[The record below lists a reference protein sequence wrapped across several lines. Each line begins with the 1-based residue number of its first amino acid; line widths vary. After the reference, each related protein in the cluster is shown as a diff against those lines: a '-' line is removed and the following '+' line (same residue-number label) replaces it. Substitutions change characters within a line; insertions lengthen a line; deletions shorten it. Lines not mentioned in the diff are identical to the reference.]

1 MDGHIAE
8 VNYEL
13 ACSSFNELTQPSHDL
28 LNFQDGTAASY
39 LQMPSSIPAKDQQPT
54 QSFHINDMVSALIP
68 PGEQC
73 SGKNMNYS
81 RQAIEIL
88 GSVHALHPSQ
98 VCSDDHLN
106 QDILIRA
113 ILEGWHTLQNK
124 NDDPLWGI
132 IRKMDASINIRS
144 GPTTRLAM
152 LRGIHQFLLVGIS
165 SPLGN
170 EI

>member
-1 MDGHIAE
+1 MDGHIEE
-8 VNYEL
+8 VSYEL
-13 ACSSFNELTQPSHDL
+13 PCSSFNEPTQLSHDGL
-28 LNFQDGTAASY
+28 IFLDSTAASY

-54 QSFHINDMVSALIP
+54 QSWRINDMASALIH
-68 PGEQC
+68 
-73 SGKNMNYS
+73 GKNMNYS

-88 GSVHALHPSQ
+88 GSVHAVHPSH

-106 QDILIRA
+106 QDILVRA
-113 ILEGWHTLQNK
+113 ILKGWHTLQSTN
-124 NDDPLWGI
+124 NDPLWGI

-152 LRGIHQFLLVGIS
+152 LRGIHQFLLVGTP

-170 EI
+170 QT